1 MDELCAAVHH
11 QLPGVVGHPDVRK
24 RLFNHLVN
32 GCSGDRQV
40 VVVSRR
46 SHRGTH
52 MIKPSNPTEFVLLL
66 LIIALQQQLLEFLN
80 SIRI

>member
-1 MDELCAAVHH
+1 MNELCAAVNH

-32 GCSGDRQV
+32 GCSRDGQV

-46 SHRGTH
+46 SHRGKH
-52 MIKPSNPTEFVLLL
+52 MTTNSKETVESYGLIPTFTNYKTSTT
-66 LIIALQQQLLEFLN
+66 AP
-80 SIRI
+80 